1 MAIIDQLAKIS
12 SDFAEQILL
21 KMPEELYL
29 ALRSHGLPIE
39 LSPEIIAAHKKRME
53 PCKKKPRWLEQFFS
67 DRAESDDSEVEENED
82 NDYGED
88 D

>member
-67 DRAESDDSEVEENED
+67 DRAESDDSEVEEN
-82 NDYGED
+82 
-88 D
+88 